1 MALDIRDSAGE
12 ACRRPLAGAA
22 AALGAMAAF
31 QSSGAIAL
39 PVSEQLGVPG
49 TSGLRFAFA
58 AVLLAAIARPRLR
71 VLRLADVGWLVV
83 LGVVLASM
91 NLLSYAALTRVPL
104 GTATTIETLG
114 PLAVVLGASRR
125 LVHVAWAVVGAV
137 GVALIAGP
145 SADADPLGL
154 LFAVLTAIVL
164 AGYLLLLARL
174 GRRASGLEPL
184 TLAIAV
190 AAVVGLPFAGGAVA
204 DVTPAAACRIGV
216 SALLGVGVAYW
227 LDARALRFSG
237 PRRVGM
243 LMTLDPAL
251 AFGVG
256 VILLGQHVPPRAMV
270 GLVLVGVASA
280 ACQPSGADR

>member
-1 MALDIRDSAGE
+1 MPLDALDSTGKPF
-12 ACRRPLAGAA
+12 RRPLAGAA
-22 AALGAMAAF
+22 SALGAMAAF
-31 QSSGAIAL
+31 QSSGAVAL

-49 TSGLRFAFA
+49 TSGLRFAVA
-58 AVLLAAIARPRLR
+58 AVLFAAIAGPRLR
-71 VLRLADVGWLVV
+71 VRRLDDVRSPVV
-83 LGVVLASM
+83 LGVVLAGM

-114 PLAVVLGASRR
+114 PLAVVLGVSRR
-125 LVHVAWAVVGAV
+125 RVHVAWALVGAV
-137 GVALIAGP
+137 GVALIAEP

-154 LFAVLTAIVL
+154 VFAGLTAVVL
-164 AGYLLLLARL
+164 AGYVLLLARI
-174 GRRASGLEPL
+174 GRRPSGLEPL

-190 AAVVGLPFAGGAVA
+190 AAVIGLPFAAGAVA
-204 DVTPAAACRIGV
+204 EVTPAAACRIGV

-227 LDARALRFSG
+227 LDARALRLSG

-256 VILLGQHVPPRAMV
+256 VVLLGQHVPPRALA
-270 GLVLVGVASA
+270 GLVLVGAASA